1 MIYPKLQNPIN
12 IFLTQPI
19 SLQPVHFAARHTASL
34 QLQAFGHPA
43 ARVVRYSIPLRCIPY
58 RATLAFP
65 NAHPNAG
72 KAVFVSRS
80 VLFRKTYLQGCNK
93 LPSVALAY
101 TVHFPARLRSSRCS
115 LTAVHLFC
123 FTHSLLPHSQLL
135 HPPKPHLRCSL
146 HSQYF
151 LLGVCRCLLFLL
163 ACGSLRADR
172 AVMLFAVNPVP
183 TVASF
188 QSLVPLSFHSAT
200 FSTPLK
206 SSSFTSL
213 NKPTRFH
220 YAIRLFDLQLVFD
233 G

>member
-123 FTHSLLPHSQLL
+123 FTHYSQSSLAATSSPQT
-135 HPPKPHLRCSL
+135 PIRCSL
-146 HSQYF
+146 YSQK
-151 LLGVCRCLLFLL
+151 
-163 ACGSLRADR
+163 
-172 AVMLFAVNPVP
+172 N
-183 TVASF
+183 
-188 QSLVPLSFHSAT
+188 
-200 FSTPLK
+200 
-206 SSSFTSL
+206 
-213 NKPTRFH
+213 
-220 YAIRLFDLQLVFD
+220 
-233 G
+233 